1 MKTEDKLPIKLRLL
15 IVLQKL
21 KLLKYIRLLYR
32 SYLGHKIRKLKK
44 LQFQEI
50 KSLGRIVEL
59 KLGKY
64 KFILDRQELHDFQML
79 QVIKEGKL
87 YEPEVTSYIYEYL
100 KIGQT
105 FMDIGANN
113 GYYTLIGSQIV
124 GDSGKV
130 ISIEPNPRAF
140 KRLEQNILENKIKN
154 VITYKI
160 GLSDFNG
167 TGVLYL
173 DNGTE

>member
-21 KLLKYIRLLYR
+21 KLLKYIRLLHR

-50 KSLGRIVEL
+50 QSLGRFAEL

-87 YEPEVTSYIYEYL
+87 YEPDVTNYIYKYL

-105 FMDIGANN
+105 FMDIG
-113 GYYTLIGSQIV
+113 
-124 GDSGKV
+124 
-130 ISIEPNPRAF
+130 
-140 KRLEQNILENKIKN
+140 
-154 VITYKI
+154 
-160 GLSDFNG
+160 
-167 TGVLYL
+167 
-173 DNGTE
+173 